1 MNRLEKLCIVYDL
14 CYKTF
19 SSYRYAFR
27 QFFDGQLYSFKNKRV
42 EKYNIIFRFW
52 IPRSDIHIAW
62 IFIRLYIRFCSF
74 VCHSLFISLIYLFY
88 FHVNLHYVSIQQGS
102 FLLEYPIF
110 LSFLPSFISPFFV
123 SSYFFL
129 VPLQPCCNANGTA
142 VITKDQLSSA

>member
-52 IPRSDIHIAW
+52 IPRSDVHIAW
-62 IFIRLYIRFCSF
+62 IFIRLYTRFCSF
-74 VCHSLFISLIYLFY
+74 VCLFISLIYLFY

-102 FLLEYPIF
+102 FLRERISDI
-110 LSFLPSFISPFFV
+110 SFLPSFLYIPFFC
-123 SSYFFL
+123 FFL
-129 VPLQPCCNANGTA
+129 LFSRSVTTVLQRKRNRSHHKGPT
-142 VITKDQLSSA
+142 

>member
-52 IPRSDIHIAW
+52 ISRSDIHIAW
-62 IFIRLYIRFCSF
+62 IFILLYIRFCSF

-102 FLLEYPIF
+102 FLPEYI
-110 LSFLPSFISPFFV
+110 SFLPSFLYIPFFC
-123 SSYFFL
+123 FFL
-129 VPLQPCCNANGTA
+129 LFSRSVTTVLQRKRNRSHHKGPT
-142 VITKDQLSSA
+142 

>member
-52 IPRSDIHIAW
+52 IPRSDVHIAW
-62 IFIRLYIRFCSF
+62 IFIRLYTRFCSF
-74 VCHSLFISLIYLFY
+74 VCLFISLIHLFY

-102 FLLEYPIF
+102 FLPEYPIF